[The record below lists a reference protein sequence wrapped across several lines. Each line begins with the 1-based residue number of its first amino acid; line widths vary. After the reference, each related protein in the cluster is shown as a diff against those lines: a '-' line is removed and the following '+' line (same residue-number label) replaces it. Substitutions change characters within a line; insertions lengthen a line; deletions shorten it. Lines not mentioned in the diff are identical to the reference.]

1 MDKKFLKNIAILE
14 EHDVK
19 VCNTEPVWA
28 DKPNSVELEYYTNA
42 GGDMIICLDEPS
54 RKCLSEYL
62 ADFDIDE
69 EVRRSAAWV

>member
-42 GGDMIICLDEPS
+42 GGDMIIALTS
-54 RKCLSEYL
+54 RR
-62 ADFDIDE
+62 A
-69 EVRRSAAWV
+69 SASVSTLTISTLTKK